1 MSTRPSPPRPSAK
14 TAPAL
19 LRNAYPADVAAIT
32 TIFLEARATSMAY
45 VPTLYNHA
53 EIRDW
58 VANDLM
64 NRCKVI
70 VACIDRLVVGFTVR
84 REDWLEQLYIHPDQQ
99 SRGIGAL
106 LVEQAKRASSGTL
119 RLHVF
124 QQNLRAR
131 HFYARHGFTVE
142 CLRDKS
148 QNEEQVPDMV
158 CLWRAGR

>member
-1 MSTRPSPPRPSAK
+1 VSTNPSATK
-14 TAPAL
+14 LLARSTPAI
-19 LRNAYPADVAAIT
+19 LRNACPDDTDTMAS
-32 TIFLEARATSMAY
+32 IFLEARAASMAY
-45 VPTLYNHA
+45 VPTLYSQA

-58 VANDLM
+58 IANELM
-64 NRCKVI
+64 ASCKVI
-70 VACIDRLVVGFTVR
+70 VACIDRAVVGFTVR
-84 REDWLEQLYIHPDQQ
+84 RSDWLEQLYIRPDKQG
-99 SRGIGAL
+99 RGIGAL
-106 LVEQAKRASSGTL
+106 LVEQAKRASGGTL

-131 HFYARHGFTVE
+131 QFYARHGFKVE

>member
-1 MSTRPSPPRPSAK
+1 MSIKPSSPYLSTN
-14 TAPAL
+14 TAQAL
-19 LRNAYPADVAAIT
+19 LRNACPADVAAIT
-32 TIFLEARATSMAY
+32 AIFLQARATSMAY
-45 VPTLYNHA
+45 VPTLYSQA

-64 NRCKVI
+64 NRCKII
-70 VACIDRLVVGFTVR
+70 VACVDQGVVGFTVQR
-84 REDWLEQLYIHPDQQ
+84 DNWLEQLYIHPDQQ
-99 SRGIGAL
+99 GHGIGAL
-106 LVEQAKRASSGTL
+106 LIEQAKRASSGTL

-158 CLWRAGR
+158 CLWRAGH

>member
-1 MSTRPSPPRPSAK
+1 MSTKPSSPYLFGK

-19 LRNAYPADVAAIT
+19 LRNACPADVAAIT
-32 TIFLEARATSMAY
+32 TIFLEARAASMAY
-45 VPTLYNHA
+45 VPTLYSQA

-64 NRCKVI
+64 NRCKVTVACVDRI
-70 VACIDRLVVGFTVR
+70 VAGFTVR
-84 REDWLEQLYIHPDQQ
+84 HDDWLEQLYIHPEQQ
-99 SRGIGAL
+99 GRGIGAL

-124 QQNLRAR
+124 QPNLRAR

-142 CLRDKS
+142 SLRDKS

-158 CLWRAGR
+158 CLWRAGS

>member
-1 MSTRPSPPRPSAK
+1 MSTKPSTRQPSGK
-14 TAPAL
+14 IVPAS
-19 LRNAYPADVAAIT
+19 LRNAYPADAAAIT

-45 VPTLYNHA
+45 VPTLYSQA

-58 VANDLM
+58 VVNDLM
-64 NRCKVI
+64 NRCKVM
-70 VACIDRLVVGFTVR
+70 VACIDRTVVGFTVR
-84 REDWLEQLYIHPDQQ
+84 YNDWLEQLYIHPDRQGL
-99 SRGIGAL
+99 GIGAL